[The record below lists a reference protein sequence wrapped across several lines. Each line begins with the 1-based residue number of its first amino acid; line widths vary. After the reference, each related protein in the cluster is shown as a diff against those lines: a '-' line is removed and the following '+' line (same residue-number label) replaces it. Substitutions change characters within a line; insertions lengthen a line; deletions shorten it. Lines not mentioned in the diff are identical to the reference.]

1 MTPFSYLATFRFQY
15 NTVYN
20 IKYDIVICDS
30 SLSFVIST
38 NASYYNTYMHLF
50 QFSALLK
57 SVDYIWDLFFC
68 FFFFLFHFCFCFL
81 RYTHVFCLRYID
93 RRYFLIEINICI
105 KKYNRMGDFWFWFNG
120 NAGRGSCVTLKCF
133 SIATVLQQQNAPH
146 SHTHIHTFI
155 HTFIFMRT
163 FTYIYLLMHP
173 EK

>member
-57 SVDYIWDLFFC
+57 SVDYI
-68 FFFFLFHFCFCFL
+68 
-81 RYTHVFCLRYID
+81 
-93 RRYFLIEINICI
+93 
-105 KKYNRMGDFWFWFNG
+105 
-120 NAGRGSCVTLKCF
+120 
-133 SIATVLQQQNAPH
+133 
-146 SHTHIHTFI
+146 
-155 HTFIFMRT
+155 
-163 FTYIYLLMHP
+163 
-173 EK
+173 